1 MSIRFSAKDAS
12 GAAGGLTST
21 AGGVGLELGRV
32 VDGGE
37 LASGADVA
45 DLDADH
51 FDCRVV
57 GLGGVEG
64 RGAVLRRLESRME

>member
-1 MSIRFSAKDAS
+1 M
-12 GAAGGLTST
+12 
-21 AGGVGLELGRV
+21 GLELGRV

-37 LASGADVA
+37 LASGDDVA

-64 RGAVLRRLESRME
+64 GGAVLRRLESRME